1 MISKEDVI
9 RIYSDAKISLD
20 KNSLDELTEKFSDLI
35 EFNSILLEADLSD
48 VEEMKYNTENKA
60 YLREDTAIEGLDRDT
75 ALSYAND
82 REYGY
87 FRLQRVLD

>member
-1 MISKEDVI
+1 MISKEEVI
-9 RIYSDAKISLD
+9 RIYSEAKISLD
-20 KNSLDELTEKFSDLI
+20 ETKLDELTERFSALI

-48 VEEMKYNTENKA
+48 VEETTYNTENRA
-60 YLREDTAIEGLDRDT
+60 YLREDTPVDGIDRDV